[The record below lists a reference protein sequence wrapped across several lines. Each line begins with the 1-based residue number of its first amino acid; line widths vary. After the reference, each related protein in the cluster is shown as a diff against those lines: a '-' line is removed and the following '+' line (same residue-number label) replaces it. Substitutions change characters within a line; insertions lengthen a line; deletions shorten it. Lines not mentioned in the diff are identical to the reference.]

1 MKQIIAITILS
12 ILVNVL
18 CLWDLIYTNKVFSHM
33 KKESSAIYETLLT
46 TPVTDQDV
54 AIQIL
59 DLKNYWTKH
68 MDALAVSIS
77 RKDLQPISDQL
88 QFLHASITND
98 DQESAITYSLLLKY
112 NVEGLT
118 EVVSLSIVNIL

>member
-12 ILVNVL
+12 ILVNAL

-33 KKESSAIYETLLT
+33 EKESTEIYETLLT
-46 TPVTDQDV
+46 TPVTNEDV
-54 AIQIL
+54 SNKIL
-59 DLKNYWTKH
+59 DLKDYWTKH

-118 EVVSLSIVNIL
+118 EVVSLSLVNIL